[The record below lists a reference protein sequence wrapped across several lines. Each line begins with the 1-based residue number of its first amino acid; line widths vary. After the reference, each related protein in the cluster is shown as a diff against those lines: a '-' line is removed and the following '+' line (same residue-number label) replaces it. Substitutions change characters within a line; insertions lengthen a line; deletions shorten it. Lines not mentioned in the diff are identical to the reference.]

1 MYCNTKNIGL
11 QSFSWLFSRSASL
24 LLMLFFIVSL
34 ASGKVQS
41 DKDKIEQEMCW
52 WYEKPAEKY
61 WEGLPVGTGRFA
73 AMIEGKVKHEAI
85 FFNDETL
92 WSGGPYNPNTEGH
105 QVLTDIRKSVLAGEY
120 VNATKQS
127 LKLGSI
133 PERVQH
139 YQHMGILDI
148 EFDDHAD
155 GDVKVYRRKLSMDSS
170 LVSVTYRIGEVNYKR
185 EIFASYPS
193 QVIVM
198 KITASKSGS
207 INFKTHLT
215 SLQPSAVSTFEKNDL
230 VMNGTTENLKN
241 NTYSGHEIPAKIKWQ
256 ARLKVISKGGS
267 VQDDKDGGII
277 QVKGANSV
285 VLILAGATNWVSWN
299 DTSGDEKATCEEYI
313 NEASQYSYAEL
324 KQKHLD
330 DYMPLF
336 SACSLDLGRNESAQ
350 FNTTERLDNIRV
362 GEDDHLFTAQY
373 FQYGRYLMLAA
384 ARENTLAFNNHNIW
398 LDKMEGR
405 WDGRWTLN
413 INLQE
418 CYWPVENT
426 NLPSVNESLLKF
438 TENLAA
444 AGARTAKELYY
455 CRGWCAHHGTDV
467 WFNTAPTC
475 GDPRWATWPLG
486 GAWLM
491 QQLYSHYTYE
501 PDLKYLERIYPLL
514 KGSAEFF
521 LDFLMVDP
529 LTGWLVTCPSTSPEN
544 SFLSPEGAE
553 ASVSM
558 GSSMDNQIIRNLFR
572 NTIEATKIMNRDD
585 KFRVQLSDALQ
596 KLPPHQIGKHGQL
609 QEWLYDFDEVE
620 IQHRHL
626 SHLFSCYPDDDISI
640 RKTPDL
646 AQAVKVVLNRRGDI
660 NLGWS
665 GAWKIN
671 LFARLEEAEEA
682 YNILKKMI
690 SAVSIHPQPDDSKV
704 TPSFEGNQAIQ
715 GVTAGIAEMLLQS
728 HSGEISLLPALPE
741 AWKNGQVNG
750 LRARGGYQVDI
761 EWKNNKL
768 SGAIVTSMVDKEC
781 LLRVKCPVTIRS
793 EGKLIFINK
802 IADDF
807 YSFKTLAGKSY
818 EVAPQ

>member
-1 MYCNTKNIGL
+1 MYCNNKNIGL
-11 QSFSWLFSRSASL
+11 QSFTLLLSWSVSF
-24 LLMLFFIVSL
+24 LLMLLFNVSL
-34 ASGKVQS
+34 ASGKGQS
-41 DKDKIEQEMCW
+41 DKIKQEMCW

-61 WEGLPVGTGRFA
+61 WEGLTIGTGRFA
-73 AMIEGKVKHEAI
+73 AMIEGKVKHEEI

-92 WSGGPYNPNTEGH
+92 WSGGPYNPNADGRE
-105 QVLTDIRKSVLAGEY
+105 VLKDIRKLVLSGDY

-127 LKLGSI
+127 YKLGSI

-148 EFDDHAD
+148 EFEDHQEE
-155 GDVKVYRRKLSMDSS
+155 KVRDYCRKLSMDSAI
-170 LVSVTYRIGEVNYKR
+170 VSITYRIGEVNFKR
-185 EIFASYPS
+185 EIFASYPN
-193 QVIVM
+193 QVIVL

-207 INFKTHLT
+207 ISFKTHLT
-215 SLQPSAVSTFEKNDL
+215 SLQPSAVSAYEKNDL
-230 VMNGTTENLKN
+230 VMRGTTEDLKN
-241 NTYSGHEIPAKIKWQ
+241 DTYKGHEIPAQIKWQ
-256 ARLKVISKGGS
+256 ARLKVVAEGGKTQFDKNERVLN
-267 VQDDKDGGII
+267 VQD
-277 QVKGANSV
+277 ANSV
-285 VLILAGATNWVSWN
+285 MIVLAGATNWVNWN
-299 DTSGDEKATCEEYI
+299 DASADEKAKCDQYVD
-313 NEASQYSYAEL
+313 EASRYSYSEL

-336 SACSLDLGRNESAQ
+336 SACSLDLGSNESAQ
-350 FNTTERLDNIRV
+350 LNTTERLEKIRAG
-362 GEDDHLFTAQY
+362 GEDPLFIAQY
-373 FQYGRYLMLAA
+373 FQYGRYLLLAA

-398 LDKMEGR
+398 LNKMEGR

-426 NLPSVNESLLKF
+426 NLPTVNESLLKF

-444 AGARTAKELYY
+444 AGTRTAKELYG

-501 PDLKYLERIYPLL
+501 PDQKYLERIYPLL

-521 LDFLMVDP
+521 LDFLMIDP
-529 LTGWLVTCPSTSPEN
+529 ESGWLVTCPSTSPEN
-544 SFLSPEGAE
+544 SFFSPEGAE

-572 NTIEATKIMNRDD
+572 NTTEATKILNCDE
-585 KFRVQLSDALQ
+585 KFRLQLSDAMQ

-620 IQHRHL
+620 VQHRHL
-626 SHLFSCYPDDDISI
+626 SHLFACYPDDDITI
-640 RKTPDL
+640 RKTPEL
-646 AQAVKVVLNRRGDI
+646 VEAVKIVMNRRGDI

-690 SAVSIHPQPDDSKV
+690 PAVSIHPQPDDSKV
-704 TPSFEGNQAIQ
+704 TPSFEGNQGIQ

-728 HSGEISLLPALPE
+728 HSKELSILPALPE
-741 AWKNGQVNG
+741 AWKNGQVKG
-750 LRARGGYQVDI
+750 LRAQGGYRIDI

-768 SGAIVTSMVDKEC
+768 SGAILSSRFDKEC
-781 LLRVKCPVTIRS
+781 RLRVKCPVTIMS
-793 EGKLIFINK
+793 EGKRIFINK

-818 EVAPQ
+818 EVTPQ

>member
-1 MYCNTKNIGL
+1 MYCNNKNIGL
-11 QSFSWLFSRSASL
+11 QSFTLLLSWSVSF
-24 LLMLFFIVSL
+24 LLMLLFNVSL
-34 ASGKVQS
+34 ASGKGQS
-41 DKDKIEQEMCW
+41 DKIKQEMCW

-61 WEGLPVGTGRFA
+61 WEGLPIGTGRFA
-73 AMIEGKVKHEAI
+73 AMIEGKVKHEEI

-92 WSGGPYNPNTEGH
+92 WSGGPYNPNADGRE
-105 QVLTDIRKSVLAGEY
+105 VLKDIRKLVLSGDY

-127 LKLGSI
+127 YKLGSI

-148 EFDDHAD
+148 EFEDHPEE
-155 GDVKVYRRKLSMDSS
+155 KVRDYCRKLSMDSAI
-170 LVSVTYRIGEVNYKR
+170 VSITYRIGEVNFKR
-185 EIFASYPS
+185 EIFASYPN
-193 QVIVM
+193 QVIVL

-207 INFKTHLT
+207 ISFKTHLT
-215 SLQPSAVSTFEKNDL
+215 SLQPSAVSAYEKSDL
-230 VMNGTTENLKN
+230 VMRGTTEDLKN
-241 NTYSGHEIPAKIKWQ
+241 DTYKGHEIPAQIKWQ
-256 ARLKVISKGGS
+256 ARLKVVAEGGKTQFDKNERVLN
-267 VQDDKDGGII
+267 VQD
-277 QVKGANSV
+277 ANSV
-285 VLILAGATNWVSWN
+285 MIVLAGATNWVNWN
-299 DTSGDEKATCEEYI
+299 DASADEKAKCDQYVD
-313 NEASQYSYAEL
+313 EASRYSYSEL

-336 SACSLDLGRNESAQ
+336 SACSLDLGSNESAQ
-350 FNTTERLDNIRV
+350 LNTTERLEKIRAG
-362 GEDDHLFTAQY
+362 GEDPLFIAQY
-373 FQYGRYLMLAA
+373 FQYGRYLLLAA
-384 ARENTLAFNNHNIW
+384 ARENTLAFNNHNIL

-426 NLPSVNESLLKF
+426 NLPTVNESLLKF

-444 AGARTAKELYY
+444 AGIRTAKELYG

-501 PDLKYLERIYPLL
+501 PDQKYLERIYPLL

-521 LDFLMVDP
+521 LDFLMIDP
-529 LTGWLVTCPSTSPEN
+529 ESGWLVTCPSTSPEN
-544 SFLSPEGAE
+544 SFFSPEGAE

-572 NTIEATKIMNRDD
+572 NTTEATKILNCDE
-585 KFRVQLSDALQ
+585 KFRLQLSDAMQ

-620 IQHRHL
+620 VQHRHL
-626 SHLFSCYPDDDISI
+626 SHLFACYPDDDITI
-640 RKTPDL
+640 RKTPEL
-646 AQAVKVVLNRRGDI
+646 AEAVKVVMNRRGDI

-690 SAVSIHPQPDDSKV
+690 PAVSIHPQPDDSKV
-704 TPSFEGNQAIQ
+704 TPSFEGNQGIQ
-715 GVTAGIAEMLLQS
+715 GVTAGIVEMLLQS
-728 HSGEISLLPALPE
+728 HSKELSILPALPE
-741 AWKNGQVNG
+741 AWKNGQVKG
-750 LRARGGYQVDI
+750 LRAQGDYRVDI

-768 SGAIVTSMVDKEC
+768 SGAILSSRFDKEC
-781 LLRVKCPVTIRS
+781 RLRVKCPVTIMS
-793 EGKLIFINK
+793 EGKRIFINK

-818 EVAPQ
+818 EVTPQ